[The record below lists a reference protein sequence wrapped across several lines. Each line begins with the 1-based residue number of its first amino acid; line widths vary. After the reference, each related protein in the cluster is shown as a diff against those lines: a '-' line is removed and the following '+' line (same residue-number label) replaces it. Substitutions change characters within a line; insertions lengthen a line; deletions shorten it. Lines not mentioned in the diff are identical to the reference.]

1 MTYEMALTHG
11 IRAPLRNNGQAYGFP
26 VSITGGLAML
36 NADARQPGT
45 VHILYFALGAAAAF
59 SLLEALVSA
68 GFRKPLE
75 EEPSTVTALGI
86 SLSFLSVTT
95 AVALAWLTAH
105 FVGGR
110 LAWPITGFTVSMV
123 YPLIAGVEPA
133 VAQRARESS
142 NTETGE
148 EKDTEKQDDESDG

>member
-1 MTYEMALTHG
+1 M
-11 IRAPLRNNGQAYGFP
+11 
-26 VSITGGLAML
+26 
-36 NADARQPGT
+36 
-45 VHILYFALGAAAAF
+45 HILYFALGATAAF
-59 SLLEALVSA
+59 SLLEGLVSA

-95 AVALAWLTAH
+95 SVALAWATAH

-110 LAWPITGFTVSMV
+110 LAWPITGFTISMV
-123 YPLIAGVEPA
+123 YPLIAGVELA

-142 NTETGE
+142 DSETSE
-148 EKDTEKQDDESDG
+148 EKDTEEEDDDG